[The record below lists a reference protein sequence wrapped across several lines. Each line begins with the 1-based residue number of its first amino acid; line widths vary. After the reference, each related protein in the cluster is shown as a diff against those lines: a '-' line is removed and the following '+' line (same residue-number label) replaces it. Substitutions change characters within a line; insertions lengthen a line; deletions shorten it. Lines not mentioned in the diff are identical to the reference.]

1 MLTAKRLYLYGV
13 LLVSL
18 VLLLWGLTDMLRF
31 AFDEL
36 AQAVGTAPALGGSFA
51 REELSRALALVIVA
65 GAIFAVHLVLVGRT
79 LRGSAADVADE
90 RASASR
96 ATYFFLVLAGT
107 GIAFGWSLFSLA
119 YELISTVAFDERG
132 RDLIGP
138 AGGAIVIGSAWLAHL
153 VVRRGDLRSA
163 PERTA
168 GDWLTR
174 GYLYGALFAT
184 FLVGA
189 MSAADMLTVVARQVL
204 DLQPAWES
212 YRWWQ
217 EAITGPVAGTMVA
230 SAGWL
235 SHWFFADRLLRAPDP
250 MGEAHR
256 SARTR
261 RGYFL
266 AVVAVSATAVLVFTS
281 MSLRDVFAEVLGVWR
296 SSEGSRLVE
305 DIGGPLLMIVPF
317 ALAWWWHL
325 HRVSREALVLG
336 GDVGGRAVALTGR
349 LAVAFVGLAGL
360 AGGLA
365 WQLQALFDA
374 VGSSS
379 RVSLFTS
386 SDSGDAGT
394 SALALALV
402 GLVLWTP
409 AWALAQRDRVRFTV
423 EDATATS
430 RRAYL
435 MLVSGLSVLAAM
447 GSLAYLV
454 WQATRVL
461 LESGG
466 VDDASWAFAILVVS
480 VLVLAYH
487 IWQLSSDL
495 AVARVH
501 EDGVRR
507 TAASRATEI
516 IEISAPAG
524 ADFRVLNAAIRSEL
538 PEGYELQ
545 VVTRAR

>member
-1 MLTAKRLYLYGV
+1 M
-13 LLVSL
+13 
-18 VLLLWGLTDMLRF
+18 
-31 AFDEL
+31 
-36 AQAVGTAPALGGSFA
+36 A
-51 REELSRALALVIVA
+51 R
-65 GAIFAVHLVLVGRT
+65 
-79 LRGSAADVADE
+79 
-90 RASASR
+90 
-96 ATYFFLVLAGT
+96 
-107 GIAFGWSLFSLA
+107 
-119 YELISTVAFDERG
+119 
-132 RDLIGP
+132 
-138 AGGAIVIGSAWLAHL
+138 
-153 VVRRGDLRSA
+153 
-163 PERTA
+163 
-168 GDWLTR
+168 
-174 GYLYGALFAT
+174 
-184 FLVGA
+184 
-189 MSAADMLTVVARQVL
+189 
-204 DLQPAWES
+204 
-212 YRWWQ
+212 
-217 EAITGPVAGTMVA
+217 
-230 SAGWL
+230 
-235 SHWFFADRLLRAPDP
+235 
-250 MGEAHR
+250 
-256 SARTR
+256 
-261 RGYFL
+261 
-266 AVVAVSATAVLVFTS
+266 
-281 MSLRDVFAEVLGVWR
+281 
-296 SSEGSRLVE
+296 
-305 DIGGPLLMIVPF
+305 
-317 ALAWWWHL
+317 
-325 HRVSREALVLG
+325 
-336 GDVGGRAVALTGR
+336 TGR

-409 AWALAQRDRVRFTV
+409 AWALAQRDRVRYTV